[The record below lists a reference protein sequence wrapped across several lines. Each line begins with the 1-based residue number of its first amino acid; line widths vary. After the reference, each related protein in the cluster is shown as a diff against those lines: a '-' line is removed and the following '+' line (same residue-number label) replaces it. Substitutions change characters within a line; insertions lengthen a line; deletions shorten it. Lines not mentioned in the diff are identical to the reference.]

1 MDMSETVFERDAW
14 PEKVMVKMADLLQRQ
29 AELGAGV
36 LLEVDECGNV
46 IAKVIPL
53 DYAD

>member
-1 MDMSETVFERDAW
+1 MSETVFERSAG
-14 PEKVMVKMADLLQRQ
+14 PEKVAGPMADLLHRQ

-46 IAKVIPL
+46 IAKVLPL
-53 DYAD
+53 NDTD

>member
-1 MDMSETVFERDAW
+1 MNETVFDRSAGLEQVAG
-14 PEKVMVKMADLLQRQ
+14 PMAELLQRQ

-46 IAKVIPL
+46 IAKVLPL